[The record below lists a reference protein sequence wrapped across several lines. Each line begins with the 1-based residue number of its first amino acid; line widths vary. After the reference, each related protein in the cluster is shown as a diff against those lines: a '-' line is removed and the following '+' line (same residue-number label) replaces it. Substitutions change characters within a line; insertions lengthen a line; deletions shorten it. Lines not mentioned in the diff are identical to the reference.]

1 MMHRGDIVIVGIVNA
16 KGGVGKTTTSVYLSS
31 AFAAE
36 GSVVKLID
44 LDRQGTAM
52 DWAERA
58 ADSGTPLDFEVS
70 IAIPRQLK
78 RLAGATG
85 NGEILIIDTPPGDEA
100 AIEATLEVADFIII
114 PAGPRGADMTQVWK
128 VIDALN
134 QTPYAVL
141 LTYVRAGTT
150 ALSEAL
156 EALGEADVSFFETRI
171 PLREAIQRSFG
182 TKPTD
187 LAEYRQVLA
196 EMNEA
201 F

>member
-1 MMHRGDIVIVGIVNA
+1 
-16 KGGVGKTTTSVYLSS
+16 
-31 AFAAE
+31 
-36 GSVVKLID
+36 
-44 LDRQGTAM
+44 
-52 DWAERA
+52 
-58 ADSGTPLDFEVS
+58 
-70 IAIPRQLK
+70 
-78 RLAGATG
+78 
-85 NGEILIIDTPPGDEA
+85 
-100 AIEATLEVADFIII
+100 
-114 PAGPRGADMTQVWK
+114 MTQVWK